1 MAVSLKFLGVIAALG
16 AGAGAA
22 PLPAL
27 AQPGT
32 GPEVRPA
39 EAVGA
44 ERPASPKPAATVQR
58 ARPIRLVIRADREV
72 PNVDVPVKDAWTDDE
87 GFQIRA
93 AKVAYTR
100 RF

>member
-1 MAVSLKFLGVIAALG
+1 MPVSLKFLGVIAAI
-16 AGAGAA
+16 GAA

-27 AQPGT
+27 AQPET
-32 GPEVRPA
+32 GLEVRSA
-39 EAVGA
+39 EAAQAG
-44 ERPASPKPAATVQR
+44 PSASPRPAATVQR
-58 ARPIRLVIRADREV
+58 AHPLRLVIRADREV
-72 PNVDVPVKDAWTDDE
+72 PNVDVPVKDAWTDDD